1 MTVDSVL
8 NIKGFDLTRTLEM
21 DPEFLDTDAEH
32 IHDKTIGSMSIN
44 VDGDVH
50 MMLINSF
57 IGGILQTLGNDIY
70 RMKGVL
76 AISGSPEKFVYQ
88 GVHMLFDGEF
98 HGNWEEGEKRCS
110 KLVFIGKNLDKDK
123 LQKDFE
129 KCLNVPANNE
139 RIAAIESIKLQE
151 RIGGQL
157 LGAAQ
162 RDDSRAVTSLIA
174 MGADVNFGNVV
185 RGTGCVLV
193 VQMFCDDVCLS
204 ETLFHF
210 SFFPSFPS
218 FALSCCWLCL
228 NVCCFAFCIVS
239 GIVMHRL
246 AKPRCTLLAFGA
258 TPVPSEL
265 SLAVVPTSIKRT
277 TPKWESRRPCT
288 CWQTESTIR
297 TTVGF
302 VAN

>member
-1 MTVDSVL
+1 VSVVFPFLSFPGFPLFFFSLGQPQWTRSDLLQPQWNRSDLLVKRLCCFCFWNAFSVLECVFKNSFAPIVRSEQSQVTVDSVL

-98 HGNWEEGEKRCS
+98 HGNWGEGEKRCS

-129 KCLNVPANNE
+129 KCLKCARKQRKNCSDRE
-139 RIAAIESIKLQE
+139 HQTSRTHW
-151 RIGGQL
+151 
-157 LGAAQ
+157 GAASW
-162 RDDSRAVTSLIA
+162 SRATRRFAGRHVA
-174 MGADVNFGNVV
+174 HCN
-185 RGTGCVLV
+185 GC
-193 VQMFCDDVCLS
+193 
-204 ETLFHF
+204 
-210 SFFPSFPS
+210 
-218 FALSCCWLCL
+218 
-228 NVCCFAFCIVS
+228 
-239 GIVMHRL
+239 
-246 AKPRCTLLAFGA
+246 RC
-258 TPVPSEL
+258 
-265 SLAVVPTSIKRT
+265 
-277 TPKWESRRPCT
+277 
-288 CWQTESTIR
+288 
-297 TTVGF
+297 
-302 VAN
+302 

>member
-1 MTVDSVL
+1 MSVVFPFLSFPGFPLFFFLWGNHNGRCNHNGIDLTFSSNVFVVFVFGMRFSVLECVFKNSFAPIVRSEQSQVTVDSVL

-185 RGTGCVLV
+185 RGTGCFGGSDVLRRR
-193 VQMFCDDVCLS
+193 LS
-204 ETLFHF
+204 F
-210 SFFPSFPS
+210 
-218 FALSCCWLCL
+218 
-228 NVCCFAFCIVS
+228 
-239 GIVMHRL
+239 
-246 AKPRCTLLAFGA
+246 
-258 TPVPSEL
+258 
-265 SLAVVPTSIKRT
+265 
-277 TPKWESRRPCT
+277 
-288 CWQTESTIR
+288 
-297 TTVGF
+297 
-302 VAN
+302 